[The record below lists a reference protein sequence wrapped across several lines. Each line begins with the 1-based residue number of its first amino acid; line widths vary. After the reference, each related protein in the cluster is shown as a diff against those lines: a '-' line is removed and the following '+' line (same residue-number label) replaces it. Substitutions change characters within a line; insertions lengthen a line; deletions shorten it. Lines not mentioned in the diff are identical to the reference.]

1 MKAPGSDGAA
11 LELSETS
18 GVHCHAHE
26 AMATV
31 FEVRSAHADAR
42 YAAQAAHAAFALLD
56 RLEQELSRFIPN
68 SDIARVNQLE
78 KGGAARVSES
88 TMECLVIARH
98 MFELTGGAF
107 DVAVGTGLDRLEL
120 DPERLTVHALEDGAR
135 LDLGGIGKGF
145 AVDRMAALLV
155 EWGLERSLVHGG
167 WSSVAALEPPPEW
180 PGWPLG
186 MSAPPGSAASPRLVA
201 RVEARQQALSA
212 SGTRKGD
219 HIVDPR
225 TGRAVAERAVWV
237 RVPVPQAQTDGL
249 SPAAVADALSTA
261 FMILPTERIDE
272 LCRTNPG
279 LEAWRLETAEL
290 VHLGATARGRV

>member
-1 MKAPGSDGAA
+1 VKAPGPAGAT
-11 LELSETS
+11 LQLSETG

-26 AMATV
+26 AMATT
-31 FEVRSAHADAR
+31 FEVRSVHPDAT

-56 RLEQELSRFIPN
+56 RLEQELSRFVPN
-68 SDIARVNQLE
+68 SDVSRVNQLQT
-78 KGGAARVSES
+78 GGTARVSES

-98 MFELTGGAF
+98 MFELTGGTF
-107 DVAVGTGLDRLEL
+107 DVAIGTGLDRLEL
-120 DPERLTVHALEDGAR
+120 DPERLTVHARADGVR

-145 AVDRMAALLV
+145 AVDRMAALLL

-180 PGWPLG
+180 AGWPLG
-186 MSAPPGSAASPRLVA
+186 ISTPPGSADRPRLVA

-225 TGRAVAERAVWV
+225 TGQAVAERAVWV
-237 RVPVPQAQTDGL
+237 RVPAPRPHGEGL
-249 SPAAVADALSTA
+249 SPAAVAEALSTA

-272 LCRTNPG
+272 LCRDNPG
-279 LEAWRLETAEL
+279 LEAWRLETTEL
-290 VHLGATARGRV
+290 VHLGASAPSGQ

>member
-1 MKAPGSDGAA
+1 MRAGERDLDGGLGIAGPR
-11 LELSETS
+11 ELADVRRFS
-18 GVHCHAHE
+18 HE

-167 WSSVAALEPPPEW
+167 WSSVVGAR
-180 PGWPLG
+180 
-186 MSAPPGSAASPRLVA
+186 AASGVA
-201 RVEARQQALSA
+201 GMAAALSA
-212 SGTRKGD
+212 TRLRGPSAARRSRGGPPAGAER
-219 HIVDPR
+219 VR
-225 TGRAVAERAVWV
+225 ARGRATTSWTRARAGPWRERAVWV
-237 RVPVPQAQTDGL
+237 ASRAGPPKASRRPMRRPLWACPGEE
-249 SPAAVADALSTA
+249 PMGREPRPRRVADSRRTA
-261 FMILPTERIDE
+261 SG
-272 LCRTNPG
+272 C
-279 LEAWRLETAEL
+279 
-290 VHLGATARGRV
+290 